1 MNLYGKSKGTKTVS
15 KFGSVLA
22 LWRKSSPSSRTFGRL
37 ATMNAFLSY
46 NKNPRW
52 ERSMVQTFNDKSLNV
67 ESRKVE
73 SFNAES
79 LNIET
84 FNAENQKT

>member
-1 MNLYGKSKGTKTVS
+1 MEVSKHSRRLYGGNTNRTE
-15 KFGSVLA
+15 SVEN
-22 LWRKSSPSSRTFGRL
+22 R
-37 ATMNAFLSY
+37 MV
-46 NKNPRW
+46 
-52 ERSMVQTFNDKSLNV
+52 EIVVQTFNDESLNV

-79 LNIET
+79 LNVET